1 MYLVIGANGFLGSY
15 ILKNIIEKTDDD
27 IIATARNIETVTQD
41 SRIKWLSYDISSSE
55 MTDKLYQALIGI
67 DNIKLIITAAYHNP
81 DLVEKDPRLAW
92 DINITSLSRLINK
105 LENVSCIFYPSTDSV
120 YGNSINGFHFSEEDK
135 LSPVNTYGRQKMTAE
150 SIITGYGGNVVRYP
164 FLISPSVSPVKKHFY
179 DKIAETLKKGEKME
193 MFADSYRSS
202 LSFDTAAGLLVDVIE
217 KFGSDAPKI
226 LNICGDDDLS
236 KYDVGLMIALC
247 PYTQTAA
254 KEYLMPKGQNLHL
267 WITQR

>member
-92 DINITSLSRLINK
+92 DINITAYK
-105 LENVSCIFYPSTDSV
+105 
-120 YGNSINGFHFSEEDK
+120 
-135 LSPVNTYGRQKMTAE
+135 QA
-150 SIITGYGGNVVRYP
+150 
-164 FLISPSVSPVKKHFY
+164 
-179 DKIAETLKKGEKME
+179 
-193 MFADSYRSS
+193 
-202 LSFDTAAGLLVDVIE
+202 
-217 KFGSDAPKI
+217 
-226 LNICGDDDLS
+226 
-236 KYDVGLMIALC
+236 
-247 PYTQTAA
+247 
-254 KEYLMPKGQNLHL
+254 
-267 WITQR
+267 